1 MTALGYRQEIGAI
14 KDYVESLHDRKSRNI
29 CAIDKLKSEIDSFN
43 DDRGKWLTILPS
55 DW

>member
-29 CAIDKLKSEIDSFN
+29 CAIDKLKREIDSLN
-43 DDRGKWLTILPS
+43 DDSGNWLTILPS